1 MECCPGQGGQ
11 LSLLELPAQGSFEF
25 LKKILYA
32 RSQKEAHA
40 HFPAIQEAL
49 TPTPHYHFLY
59 NEKVSAFLLLTFSF
73 AIFSLSH
80 MLKATRPWESP
91 VAPTLQ
97 IKANINQGSTSS
109 LIRAA
114 FSWGIFLMP
123 WEIEDSRSKILK
135 QG

>member
-1 MECCPGQGGQ
+1 MLLRPGG
-11 LSLLELPAQGSFEF
+11 SAVSPRAHGSFEF
-25 LKKILYA
+25 LKKILYT
-32 RSQKEAHA
+32 RSHA

-49 TPTPHYHFLY
+49 TPIPHYHFLY
-59 NEKVSAFLLLTFSF
+59 NDKVSAFLLLTFSF

-97 IKANINQGSTSS
+97 IKANINQGSISS

-114 FSWGIFLMP
+114 FSWGILLIP
-123 WEIEDSRSKILK
+123 WETEESRSKILR